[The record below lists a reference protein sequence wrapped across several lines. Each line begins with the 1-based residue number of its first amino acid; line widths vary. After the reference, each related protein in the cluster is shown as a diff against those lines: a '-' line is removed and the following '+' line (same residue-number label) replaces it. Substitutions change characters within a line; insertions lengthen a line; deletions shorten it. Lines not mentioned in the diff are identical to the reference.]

1 MTSLALVY
9 EGSPFDAIRQ
19 VRADGSEFWS
29 ARDLFPLLGYTDWRN
44 FHESMNRARAAAD
57 NIEAGHDHFVAA
69 TKLIGAGKGAQREVV
84 DYELTRFGAYLTAMN
99 GDPRKPEIAAAQTY
113 FAVQTRR
120 AEVAQQASPLG
131 LARLMLEQLEAQ
143 DARVRQLE
151 VAQEQQAGAIAVLTE
166 TIERQTTTEWVTA
179 LGYARRKR
187 LATDNASV
195 AKLGRA
201 ATKASREL
209 NIPVHTQSDQRWGSV
224 NTYHVDALDIA
235 AGRIVG
241 AS

>member
-1 MTSLALVY
+1 MTTLALVSA
-9 EGSPFDAIRQ
+9 GSPFDAIRQ
-19 VRADGSEFWS
+19 VRPDGTEFWS
-29 ARDLFPLLGYTDWRN
+29 ARDLFPLLGYGKWEN
-44 FHESMNRARAAAD
+44 FHTVINRAKLAAENSD
-57 NIEAGHDHFVAA
+57 PGRDHFAGARKMVA
-69 TKLIGAGKGAQREVV
+69 IGDGAQRALV

-99 GDPRKPEIAAAQTY
+99 GDPRKDEIAAAQTY

-143 DARVRQLE
+143 DARLTAVEGQVLE
-151 VAQEQQAGAIAVLTE
+151 IRGELV
-166 TIERQTTTEWVTA
+166 RQTTTEWVTA
-179 LGYARRKR
+179 LGYARRSG
-187 LATDNASV
+187 LSTDNSSV

-224 NTYHVDALDIA
+224 NAYHVDALEIA
-235 AGRIVG
+235 AERIG
-241 AS
+241 STS